1 MRTLYGND
9 KAEAMMCHFWPEL
22 EARVVISF
30 GGHEGNTTR
39 MVLALR
45 GDLAVDIGAS
55 LGQYTLPLAL
65 RFRRVISIEPSPLN
79 LPTLKGYL
87 GRRKFRNIQLLG
99 SAVSD
104 FDGYTELYV
113 NPENVYEG
121 STIVGRSNRLRSFR
135 VPVLK
140 LDTLLRS
147 ESRIDLVKVDAEGA
161 EWAILRGSETVIAR
175 IMRWMIE
182 LHDVSRRNEFD
193 SLLRSYGYSTRWID
207 EPNQMPHV
215 FATRNN

>member
-65 RFRRVISIEPSPLN
+65 RFRRVISIEPNPLN
-79 LPTLKGYL
+79 LPTLKRYL
-87 GRRKFRNIQLLG
+87 GRRRFRNVQLLD
-99 SAVSD
+99 SAVGD
-104 FDGYTELYV
+104 FDGFTELYV
-113 NPENVYEG
+113 NPENVYG
-121 STIVGRSNRLRSFR
+121 GATIVGCSDHLKSFR

-140 LDTLLRS
+140 LDTLLRN
-147 ESRIDLVKVDAEGA
+147 EHRIDLVKIDAEGA
-161 EWAILRGSETVIAR
+161 EWAILRGSETVIPK

-182 LHDVSRRNEFD
+182 LHDVSRMSEFD
-193 SLLRSYGYSTRWID
+193 SLLRSYGYSTRWIE
-207 EPNQMPHV
+207 EPGGMPHV
-215 FATRNN
+215 FAARNN